1 MAYTYLE
8 FEKPIS
14 DLESKIENL
23 RDSKDNDESVH
34 QEISSLSNKIE
45 NLTKEI
51 YEDLSIWQKVQVA
64 RHPHRPH
71 FSDYI
76 VNIFT
81 DFDELHGDRLFGDD
95 QAIIGGIAKFKGIP
109 VVIIGHEKGKSTED
123 KISRNFGMSQP
134 EGYRKA
140 SRLMKL
146 AEDFSIPIITFI
158 DTPGAYPGIESE
170 ERGMSE
176 AIAKNLSIMSGLK
189 VPIIV
194 IITGEGGS
202 GGALAIGVGDH
213 ISMLQYSIY
222 SVASPEA
229 CASIVWRD
237 NSKAQEA
244 AEAMAKL
251 SDDEKALLASGKQH
265 YEITF
270 RNIGGLVMPLILEF
284 EYEDGEREV
293 RRIPAEIWKMSEPTV
308 TKVFVTDR
316 PATRITLDPYLETA
330 DVDMGN
336 NVWPPRP
343 EPTRVEV
350 FQGSGYSRYRS
361 GGENPMQRARRD
373 AALQA
378 PGEGE

>member
-14 DLESKIENL
+14 DLENKIESL
-23 RDSKDNDESVH
+23 RDNKDNEESVH
-34 QEISSLSNKIE
+34 QEISSLSDRIE

-51 YEDLSIWQKVQVA
+51 YEGLSIWQKVQVA

-76 VNIFT
+76 ENIFT

-95 QAIIGGIAKFKGIP
+95 QAIIGGLAKFKGSS

-146 AEDFSIPIITFI
+146 AEDFSLPIITFI

-244 AEAMAKL
+244 AEAMKLDAKNL
-251 SDDEKALLASGKQH
+251 LDFGLIDNIIDEPL
-265 YEITF
+265 
-270 RNIGGLVMPLILEF
+270 GG
-284 EYEDGEREV
+284 
-293 RRIPAEIWKMSEPTV
+293 AH
-308 TKVFVTDR
+308 
-316 PATRITLDPYLETA
+316 
-330 DVDMGN
+330 
-336 NVWPPRP
+336 
-343 EPTRVEV
+343 
-350 FQGSGYSRYRS
+350 
-361 GGENPMQRARRD
+361 RD
-373 AALQA
+373 AKKASSLIAQEIDDNLKRLREIEIDELIEKRYQKIMSY
-378 PGEGE
+378 GSIQK

>member
-14 DLESKIENL
+14 DLENKIESL
-23 RDSKDNDESVH
+23 RDNKDNDESVH
-34 QEISSLSNKIE
+34 QEISSLSDRIE

-51 YEDLSIWQKVQVA
+51 YEGLSIWQKVQVA

-76 VNIFT
+76 ENIFT

-95 QAIIGGIAKFKGIP
+95 QAIIGGLAKFKGSP
-109 VVIIGHEKGKSTED
+109 VIIIGHEKGKSTED

-146 AEDFSIPIITFI
+146 AEDFSLPIITFI

-244 AEAMAKL
+244 AEAMKLDAKNL
-251 SDDEKALLASGKQH
+251 LDFGLIDNIIDEPLGGAHRDAKKASSLIAQEIDDNLKRL
-265 YEITF
+265 
-270 RNIGGLVMPLILEF
+270 
-284 EYEDGEREV
+284 REV
-293 RRIPAEIWKMSEPTV
+293 EIDELIEKRYQKIMS
-308 TKVFVTDR
+308 
-316 PATRITLDPYLETA
+316 Y
-330 DVDMGN
+330 
-336 NVWPPRP
+336 
-343 EPTRVEV
+343 
-350 FQGSGYSRYRS
+350 GSI
-361 GGENPMQRARRD
+361 QK
-373 AALQA
+373 
-378 PGEGE
+378 

>member
-1 MAYTYLE
+1 MAYSYLE

-14 DLESKIENL
+14 DLENKIESL
-23 RDSKDNDESVH
+23 RDKKDNDKSVH
-34 QEISSLSNKIE
+34 QEISSSSDKIE

-51 YEDLSIWQKVQVA
+51 YDGLSIWQKVQVA

-76 VNIFT
+76 ENIFT

-95 QAIIGGIAKFKGIP
+95 QAIIGGLAKFKGSP

-146 AEDFSIPIITFI
+146 AEDFSLPIITFI

-244 AEAMAKL
+244 AEAMKLDAKNL
-251 SDDEKALLASGKQH
+251 LDFGLIDNIIDEPLGGAHRDIKKASSFIAQEIDDNLKRLRKIAIDELIEKRYQK
-265 YEITF
+265 I
-270 RNIGGLVMPLILEF
+270 
-284 EYEDGEREV
+284 
-293 RRIPAEIWKMSEPTV
+293 MS
-308 TKVFVTDR
+308 
-316 PATRITLDPYLETA
+316 Y
-330 DVDMGN
+330 
-336 NVWPPRP
+336 
-343 EPTRVEV
+343 
-350 FQGSGYSRYRS
+350 GSI
-361 GGENPMQRARRD
+361 QK
-373 AALQA
+373 
-378 PGEGE
+378 

>member
-14 DLESKIENL
+14 DLENKIESL
-23 RDSKDNDESVH
+23 RENKTNEESVH
-34 QEISSLSNKIE
+34 NEISSLSLKIE

-51 YEDLSIWQKVQVA
+51 YEGLSIWQKVQVA

-76 VNIFT
+76 ENIFT

-95 QAIIGGIAKFKGIP
+95 QAIIGGPAKFKGQP

-146 AEDFSIPIITFI
+146 AEDFSLPIITFI

-176 AIAKNLSIMSGLK
+176 AIAKNLSVMSALK

-213 ISMLQYSIY
+213 ISMMQYSIY

-237 NSKAQEA
+237 NAKAQEA
-244 AEAMAKL
+244 AEAMKLDAKNL
-251 SDDEKALLASGKQH
+251 LDFGLIDNIIEEPLGGAHRDSKKASSLIALEIDDNLKRLN
-265 YEITF
+265 EIS
-270 RNIGGLVMPLILEF
+270 IDELIEQR
-284 EYEDGEREV
+284 YKK
-293 RRIPAEIWKMSEPTV
+293 IMS
-308 TKVFVTDR
+308 
-316 PATRITLDPYLETA
+316 Y
-330 DVDMGN
+330 
-336 NVWPPRP
+336 
-343 EPTRVEV
+343 
-350 FQGSGYSRYRS
+350 GSI
-361 GGENPMQRARRD
+361 QK
-373 AALQA
+373 
-378 PGEGE
+378 

>member
-14 DLESKIENL
+14 DLENKIESL
-23 RDSKDNDESVH
+23 RDNKDNEESVH
-34 QEISSLSNKIE
+34 QEISSLSDRIE

-51 YEDLSIWQKVQVA
+51 YEGLSIWQKVQVA

-76 VNIFT
+76 ENIFT

-95 QAIIGGIAKFKGIP
+95 QAIIGGLAKFKGSS

-146 AEDFSIPIITFI
+146 AEDFSLPIITFI

-244 AEAMAKL
+244 AEAMKLDAKN
-251 SDDEKALLASGKQH
+251 LLDFGL
-265 YEITF
+265 ID
-270 RNIGGLVMPLILEF
+270 NIIEEPLGG
-284 EYEDGEREV
+284 
-293 RRIPAEIWKMSEPTV
+293 AH
-308 TKVFVTDR
+308 
-316 PATRITLDPYLETA
+316 
-330 DVDMGN
+330 
-336 NVWPPRP
+336 
-343 EPTRVEV
+343 
-350 FQGSGYSRYRS
+350 
-361 GGENPMQRARRD
+361 RD
-373 AALQA
+373 AKKASSLIAQEIDDNLKRLREIEIDELIEKRYQKIMSY
-378 PGEGE
+378 GSIQK

>member
-14 DLESKIENL
+14 DLENKIESL
-23 RDSKDNDESVH
+23 RDNKDNDESVH
-34 QEISSLSNKIE
+34 QEISSLSDRIE

-51 YEDLSIWQKVQVA
+51 YEGLSIWQKVQVA

-76 VNIFT
+76 ENIFT

-95 QAIIGGIAKFKGIP
+95 QAIIGGLAKFKGSS

-146 AEDFSIPIITFI
+146 AEDFSLPIITFI

-244 AEAMAKL
+244 AEAMKLDAKNL
-251 SDDEKALLASGKQH
+251 LDFGLIDNIIDEPL
-265 YEITF
+265 
-270 RNIGGLVMPLILEF
+270 GG
-284 EYEDGEREV
+284 
-293 RRIPAEIWKMSEPTV
+293 AH
-308 TKVFVTDR
+308 
-316 PATRITLDPYLETA
+316 
-330 DVDMGN
+330 
-336 NVWPPRP
+336 
-343 EPTRVEV
+343 
-350 FQGSGYSRYRS
+350 
-361 GGENPMQRARRD
+361 RD
-373 AALQA
+373 AKKASSLIAQEIDDNLKRLKEIEIDELIEKRYQKIMSY
-378 PGEGE
+378 GSIQK